1 MKITAVI
8 KKTFDT
14 GKVRA
19 IADVTLDGAFAIHG
33 LKLIEGDKGM
43 FVSMPYS
50 QWKDKDGSLKNT
62 DIVHPITAD
71 ARSELYHAVHDAY
84 KAEMAQTEDEELPFG
99 MSI

>member
-14 GKVRA
+14 GKVKA

-50 QWKDKDGSLKNT
+50 QWKDKDGNLKNT

-84 KAEMAQTEDEELPFG
+84 KAEMAQTKDEELPFG
-99 MSI
+99 MSM

>member
-43 FVSMPYS
+43 FVSMPYN
-50 QWKDKDGSLKNT
+50 QWKDKDGNLKNT

-99 MSI
+99 MSM

>member
-19 IADVTLDGAFAIHG
+19 IADVTLDGAFAVHG

-50 QWKDKDGSLKNT
+50 QWKDKDGNLKNT

-84 KAEMAQTEDEELPFG
+84 KVKMAQTEDEELPFG
-99 MSI
+99 MSM

>member
-43 FVSMPYS
+43 KSDSLLYAGTHS
-50 QWKDKDGSLKNT
+50 TSRYASRDKTPGGG
-62 DIVHPITAD
+62 
-71 ARSELYHAVHDAY
+71 AVDD
-84 KAEMAQTEDEELPFG
+84 KIGCGAERRTLHSPATQ
-99 MSI
+99 

>member
-14 GKVRA
+14 GKVKA

-50 QWKDKDGSLKNT
+50 QWKDKDGNLKNT

-84 KAEMAQTEDEELPFG
+84 KAEMVQTEEEELPFG
-99 MSI
+99 MSM

>member
-43 FVSMPYS
+43 FVSMPYN
-50 QWKDKDGSLKNT
+50 QWKDKDGNLKNT

-84 KAEMAQTEDEELPFG
+84 KAEMAQTEEEELPFG
-99 MSI
+99 MSM

>member
-1 MKITAVI
+1 MDNAV
-8 KKTFDT
+8 
-14 GKVRA
+14 VRQS
-19 IADVTLDGAFAIHG
+19 ADVTLDGAFAVHG

-50 QWKDKDGSLKNT
+50 QWKDKDGNLKNT

-84 KAEMAQTEDEELPFG
+84 KAEMAQTDDEELPFG
-99 MSI
+99 MSM

>member
-50 QWKDKDGSLKNT
+50 QWKDKDGNLKNT
-62 DIVHPITAD
+62 DIVHPINAD

-84 KAEMAQTEDEELPFG
+84 KAEMTQTEDEELPFG
-99 MSI
+99 MSM

>member
-50 QWKDKDGSLKNT
+50 QWKDRDGNLKNT

-71 ARSELYHAVHDAY
+71 ARSELYHVVHDAY
-84 KAEMAQTEDEELPFG
+84 TEKMEQTEEELPFG
-99 MSI
+99 MSM

>member
-71 ARSELYHAVHDAY
+71 ARSELYHAVRDAY

-99 MSI
+99 MSM

>member
-8 KKTFDT
+8 KKIFDT

-84 KAEMAQTEDEELPFG
+84 KAEMAQTEGEELPFG
-99 MSI
+99 ISM

>member
-1 MKITAVI
+1 MKIAAVI

-14 GKVRA
+14 GKVKA

-50 QWKDKDGSLKNT
+50 QWKDGNGNTKNM
-62 DIVHPITAD
+62 DIVHPITAE
-71 ARSELYHAVHDAY
+71 ARNELFHAVHDAY
-84 KAEMAQTEDEELPFG
+84 KAELAQTEDEELPFG
-99 MSI
+99 ISM

>member
-19 IADVTLDGAFAIHG
+19 IADVTLAGAFAIHG

-50 QWKDKDGSLKNT
+50 QWKDKDGNLKNT

-84 KAEMAQTEDEELPFG
+84 KAEMAHTEDEELPFG
-99 MSI
+99 MSM

>member
-14 GKVRA
+14 GKVKA

-50 QWKDKDGSLKNT
+50 QWKDKDGNLKNT

-84 KAEMAQTEDEELPFG
+84 TEKMEQTEEEELPFG
-99 MSI
+99 MSM

>member
-19 IADVTLDGAFAIHG
+19 IADVTLDGAFAVHG

-43 FVSMPYS
+43 FVSM
-50 QWKDKDGSLKNT
+50 
-62 DIVHPITAD
+62 
-71 ARSELYHAVHDAY
+71 
-84 KAEMAQTEDEELPFG
+84 
-99 MSI
+99 

>member
-19 IADVTLDGAFAIHG
+19 IADVTLDGVFAIHG

-43 FVSMPYS
+43 FISMPCS
-50 QWKDKDGSLKNT
+50 QWKDGNGSKQT
-62 DIVHPITAD
+62 ADIVHPITAD
-71 ARSELYHAVHDAY
+71 ARSELYNTVHNAY
-84 KAEMAQTEDEELPFG
+84 TAKMEQTEEEDLPFG
-99 MSI
+99 MSM

>member
-33 LKLIEGDKGM
+33 
-43 FVSMPYS
+43 
-50 QWKDKDGSLKNT
+50 
-62 DIVHPITAD
+62 HPSTAD

-84 KAEMAQTEDEELPFG
+84 KAEMAQTEEEELPFG
-99 MSI
+99 MSM

>member
-14 GKVRA
+14 GKVKA

-43 FVSMPYS
+43 FISMPYS

-71 ARSELYHAVHDAY
+71 ARSELYHAVYEAY
-84 KAEMAQTEDEELPFG
+84 KAEMAQTEEEELPFG
-99 MSI
+99 MSM

>member
-50 QWKDKDGSLKNT
+50 QWKDKDGNLKNI

-71 ARSELYHAVHDAY
+71 TRSELYHAVHDAY
-84 KAEMAQTEDEELPFG
+84 KAEMAQTEEEELPFG
-99 MSI
+99 MSM

>member
-19 IADVTLDGAFAIHG
+19 IADVTLDGAFAVHG
-33 LKLIEGDKGM
+33 LKLIEGEKGM
-43 FVSMPYS
+43 FLSMPYS
-50 QWKDKDGSLKNT
+50 QWKDSNGNTKNT

-71 ARSELYHAVHDAY
+71 ARSELYHADHEAY
-84 KAEMAQTEDEELPFG
+84 KAEMAQTEEEELPFG
-99 MSI
+99 MSM

>member
-33 LKLIEGDKGM
+33 LKLIESDKGM

-50 QWKDKDGSLKNT
+50 QWKDKDGNLKNT

-99 MSI
+99 MFM

>member
-14 GKVRA
+14 GKVKA
-19 IADVTLDGAFAIHG
+19 IADVTLGGAFAVHG

-50 QWKDKDGSLKNT
+50 QWKDKDGNLKNT

-84 KAEMAQTEDEELPFG
+84 KAKMAQTEDEELPFG
-99 MSI
+99 MSM